1 MKVYLVAFAIVCYV
15 SSAEGTF
22 LFLLKKK
29 FLSNEDD
36 QFQGAKYLLPVPAPQ
51 SNYDSPPE
59 TYGPPPATY
68 GPPPATYGPP
78 PETYGPP
85 PATYGPPPATYGP
98 PPETYG
104 PPPES
109 YSPSQV
115 ILKPQFFVKD
125 KPIEIPVPRLTPVVK
140 YFPVP
145 FLKPE
150 IVKTTIHLPAPD
162 LGAIKSDL
170 EALKSLGA
178 TKLKKELPF
187 QASFEG
193 HQDFKAFKTAQF
205 FPEQVPTVTQS
216 QVQVSHDSPGIVLGQ
231 SYGPPPPQQTSQ
243 SYLPPSQ
250 TSSSYATLK

>member
-1 MKVYLVAFAIVCYV
+1 MKVYLIACAIVCYV

-29 FLSNEDD
+29 LLSNQDD
-36 QFQGAKYLLPVPAPQ
+36 QFEGVKYLLPVPAPQ

-59 TYGPPPATY
+59 TYGPPPSTSY

-98 PPETYG
+98 PPESYDS
-104 PPPES
+104 PPET
-109 YSPSQV
+109 YSSSQV

-125 KPIEIPVPRLTPVVK
+125 KPFEIPVPRLTPVVK
-140 YFPVP
+140 YLPVP

-170 EALKSLGA
+170 EALKSLGV
-178 TKLKKELPF
+178 TKLKKELPSF
-187 QASFEG
+187 HGSFEG

-216 QVQVSHDSPGIVLGQ
+216 QDSPGTVLGQ
-231 SYGPPPPQQTSQ
+231 SYGPPPQTSQ
-243 SYLPPSQ
+243 SYLPPSR